1 MAKRGTRLAAPFAR
15 HPLSLVRGEGG
26 EPRRP
31 QHDRRPHWST
41 RLAWVGLRKNWRG
54 EKSPLN
60 SCGCGREKLESAQ
73 PASSA
78 RRFSVQTFPVVSSS
92 SSSLS
97 SSIFRIL
104 PDRSVKRSFRFPSTE
119 TWIFRFEQVVFYLY
133 VIGRESKEKRRP
145 IILRFSRVSVKLME
159 RIEVY
164 L

>member
-1 MAKRGTRLAAPFAR
+1 MCRGERDKQIERDRKRRGEKETGTDDERGKRRRRVRKSGGASHPWQERQQAGSPFAR

-78 RRFSVQTFPVVSSS
+78 RRYAVQI
-92 SSSLS
+92 
-97 SSIFRIL
+97 SSIFFA
-104 PDRSVKRSFRFPSTE
+104 DKQSRSVTGTRVSFRSSRLQE
-119 TWIFRFEQVVFYLY
+119 LR
-133 VIGRESKEKRRP
+133 RAHESG
-145 IILRFSRVSVKLME
+145 
-159 RIEVY
+159 
-164 L
+164 

>member
-92 SSSLS
+92 SSSS
-97 SSIFRIL
+97 SFVVR
-104 PDRSVKRSFRFPSTE
+104 RSPFVVVDFSHPPRSASETFFPISF
-119 TWIFRFEQVVFYLY
+119 IGKVDFISHRQIFYLLL
-133 VIGRESKEKRRP
+133 GANQ
-145 IILRFSRVSVKLME
+145 
-159 RIEVY
+159 
-164 L
+164 

>member
-41 RLAWVGLRKNWRG
+41 RLVWVGLRKNWRG

-104 PDRSVKRSFRFPSTE
+104 RDRSVKRSFRFPSNVD
-119 TWIFRFEQVVFYLY
+119 ISFRT
-133 VIGRESKEKRRP
+133 GRFLSIRYWA
-145 IILRFSRVSVKLME
+145 
-159 RIEVY
+159 RIEREETTNNSSF
-164 L
+164 LPCFGKTHGED

>member
-104 PDRSVKRSFRFPSTE
+104 SGSVSETFFPISFNGNVDISFRTG
-119 TWIFRFEQVVFYLY
+119 RFLSIRYWA
-133 VIGRESKEKRRP
+133 
-145 IILRFSRVSVKLME
+145 
-159 RIEVY
+159 RIEREETTNNSSF
-164 L
+164 LPCFGKTHGED